1 MAPRLRSTG
10 VLTLAASL
18 TALAACARQSA
29 PLGAAPAA
37 TAAPVDS
44 AAAAADA
51 RIAADV
57 TWLASPARGGRLA
70 GSREANDV
78 AAFLVRRYQALGL
91 AGAFAAS
98 CAGLDCVPAYSQRF
112 DIPGGG
118 SGQNV
123 AARVP
128 GRDSV
133 LAGEVVIVGAH
144 RDHIGRNAFM
154 SMDPDASDPDLP
166 PTLHPGADDNA
177 SGTAAVLELARHLAA
192 RPARRTVLVVHFDA
206 EEEGLYGS
214 GAFTQRPPVPRA
226 AVKLMV
232 NLDMVG
238 RLRGDR
244 LYIEVARGGRPVEQL
259 ADSAT
264 RAAALRPESTGEI
277 AGRSDHASFA
287 DWKVPALALF
297 TGFHSDYHRGTDIA
311 ARVNVPGIRRVV
323 DVAESI
329 VRAAADRPE

>member
-1 MAPRLRSTG
+1 MVPRLRSTG
-10 VLTLAASL
+10 VLALAAFA
-18 TALAACARQSA
+18 ALAACARPST
-29 PLGAAPAA
+29 PLGAAP
-37 TAAPVDS
+37 AAPVDS

-51 RIAADV
+51 RIGADV

-70 GSREANDV
+70 GSREADDV
-78 AAFLVRRYQALGL
+78 AWFLVRRYQALGL

-98 CAGLDCVPAYSQRF
+98 CAGLDCVPAYSQPF
-112 DIPGGG
+112 SIPGGG
-118 SGQNV
+118 RGQNV

-128 GRDSV
+128 GRDSA

-144 RDHIGRNAFM
+144 RDHIGRNAYM
-154 SMDPDASDPDLP
+154 SMDPDASDPDRRP
-166 PTLHPGADDNA
+166 PLHPGADDNA
-177 SGTAAVLELARHLAA
+177 SGTAAVLELARRLAA
-192 RPARRTVLVVHFDA
+192 HPARRTVLVVHFDA

-214 GAFTQRPPVPRA
+214 GAFTDHSPVPRA

-238 RLRGDR
+238 RLRADR

-264 RAAALRPESTGEI
+264 RAAALRPMSTAEI
-277 AGRSDHASFA
+277 EGRSDHASFA
-287 DWKVPALALF
+287 EWKVPALALF
-297 TGFHSDYHRGTDIA
+297 TGFHSDYHRGSDIA

-329 VRAAADRPE
+329 VRAAADRPN